1 MLAGEKRASLPARQR
16 RDLVAD
22 DKETAVRRAQALIG
36 AVVPEVGVVPQCAA
50 AASALNLVSGN
61 ADCFARG
68 HQGFTGE
75 LFVQLARVA
84 AACNYALGQRHSA
97 KRFRLFVVGIGGG
110 DDAFGIHVA
119 IGGVPHLRDWAVG
132 VADAAKDVVGRF
144 FPGTQVGLPGKFVE
158 RLNAGMV
165 DGLSELG

>member
-1 MLAGEKRASLPARQR
+1 M
-16 RDLVAD
+16 
-22 DKETAVRRAQALIG
+22 
-36 AVVPEVGVVPQCAA
+36 
-50 AASALNLVSGN
+50 
-61 ADCFARG
+61 
-68 HQGFTGE
+68 
-75 LFVQLARVA
+75 QLARVA

-144 FPGTQVGLPGKFVE
+144 FPETPVGLPGKFVE